1 MLLARLFI
9 KDYKNIEKPA
19 VRSAYG
25 KLAGLTGIVCNLL
38 LCAGKFAAGLISG
51 SVSITADALNNL
63 SDASSGVISLI
74 GFKLSEKS
82 ADEEHPY
89 GHARYEY
96 LSGFVMA
103 VIILLI
109 GAELLRSSVARI
121 IQPEAVEFG
130 TAALVVLAVSIA
142 VKLGMMIFYGKT
154 ARLIGSDTLKTA
166 AADSRN
172 DVISTSAVL
181 IAAAISKFAGV
192 QLDGIMGAA
201 VALFILYSGAGL
213 VKDAMNPLLGKA
225 PDAETVEKIRAGIMS
240 YEGVLG
246 THDLM
251 IHDYGPSHKF
261 ASVHVEMAGD
271 RSLSETHEVVD
282 KIERDFMR
290 GGLNMLIHLDP
301 IVAEDCAAGKVH
313 KELTEIVLKIDP
325 RLSVHDLRLVQ
336 GAERTKCV
344 FDVVVPVGFDMPEDE
359 LTEEISRF
367 LAALHPDYRCSI
379 TVDRSFAPVQKN
391 AGETEEQ

>member
-9 KDYKNIEKPA
+9 KDYKNTEKPA

-25 KLAGLTGIVCNLL
+25 KMAGLTGIVCNLL
-38 LCAGKFAAGLISG
+38 LCAGKFAAGVLSG

-63 SDASSGVISLI
+63 SDASSGVVSLI
-74 GFKLSEKS
+74 GFKLAEKS

-96 LSGFVMA
+96 LAGFVMA

-109 GAELLRSSVARI
+109 GVELLRGSVVRI
-121 IQPEAVEFG
+121 IRPEEVEFG

-142 VKLGMMIFYGKT
+142 VKIGMMLFYGKT
-154 ARLIGSDTLKTA
+154 ARLIGSDTLRTA

-181 IAAAISKFAGV
+181 IAAAISKFASV

-201 VALFILYSGAGL
+201 VALFILYSGIGL
-213 VKDAMNPLLGKA
+213 VRDAMNPLLGKA
-225 PDAETVEKIRAGIMS
+225 PDAELVEKIRARIMS

-251 IHDYGPSHKF
+251 IHDYGPARKF
-261 ASVHVEMAGD
+261 ASVHVEMAGE

-290 GGLNMLIHLDP
+290 GGLSMLVHLDP
-301 IVAEDCAAGKVH
+301 IVTEDCTTGKVH
-313 KELTEIVLKIDP
+313 RELAEIVLKIDP
-325 RLSVHDLRLVQ
+325 RLSVHDIRLVRC
-336 GAERTKCV
+336 AERTKCV
-344 FDVVVPVGFDMPEDE
+344 FDVVVPKGFDMPDKD
-359 LTEEISRF
+359 LIDEISG
-367 LAALHPDYRCSI
+367 LMKAIHPDYSCYI
-379 TVDRSFAPVQKN
+379 TVDVSYAPVQKGT
-391 AGETEEQ
+391 GETEE

>member
-9 KDYKNIEKPA
+9 KDHENTEKPA

-25 KLAGLTGIVCNLL
+25 KLAGAAGIVCNLL
-38 LCAGKFAAGLISG
+38 LCAGKFAAGVISG

-74 GFKLSEKS
+74 GFKLSEKN

-96 LSGFVMA
+96 LAGFVMA
-103 VIILLI
+103 VIILII
-109 GAELLRSSVARI
+109 GAELLRGSVVRI
-121 IQPEAVEFG
+121 VRPEAVEFG

-142 VKLGMMIFYGKT
+142 VKAGMMFFYGKT

-181 IAAAISKFAGV
+181 IAAVISKFAPI

-213 VKDAMNPLLGKA
+213 VKDTMNPLLGKA
-225 PDAETVEKIRAGIMS
+225 PDAELVENIRAKIMS

-251 IHDYGPSHKF
+251 IHDYGPSRKF
-261 ASVHVEMAGD
+261 ASVHVEMAGNH
-271 RSLSETHEVVD
+271 SLSETHEVVD
-282 KIERDFMR
+282 RIERDFMS
-290 GGLNMLIHLDP
+290 GGLNMLVHLDP
-301 IVAEDCAAGKVH
+301 IDTEDSMAGRVH
-313 KELTEIVLKIDP
+313 RELTDIVLRIDP
-325 RLSVHDLRLVQ
+325 RLSVHDVRLVR
-336 GAERTKCV
+336 GAERTKCI
-344 FDVVVPVGFDMPEDE
+344 FDVVVPRGFDMSEKE
-359 LTEEISRF
+359 LIGEICRF
-367 LAALHPDYRCSI
+367 LRVIHPDFRCSI
-379 TVDRSFAPVQKN
+379 TVDVSFAPVQKC
-391 AGETEEQ
+391 AGETEE

>member
-9 KDYKNIEKPA
+9 KDYKNTDKPS

-38 LCAGKFAAGLISG
+38 LCAGKFAAGVLTG

-74 GFKLSEKS
+74 GFKLAEKS

-96 LSGFVMA
+96 LAGFVMA

-109 GAELLRSSVARI
+109 GAELLRSSVVRI
-121 IQPEAVEFG
+121 I
-130 TAALVVLAVSIA
+130 
-142 VKLGMMIFYGKT
+142 GMMLFYGKS
-154 ARLIGSDTLKTA
+154 ARLIGSDTLRTA

-181 IAAAISKFAGV
+181 IAAAISEFAAV

-201 VALFILYSGAGL
+201 VALFILYSGVGL

-225 PDAETVEKIRAGIMS
+225 PDAELVEKIRAKIMS

-251 IHDYGPSHKF
+251 IHDYGPARKF
-261 ASVHVEMAGD
+261 ASVHVEMAGE

-290 GGLNMLIHLDP
+290 AGLSMLVHLDP
-301 IVAEDCAAGKVH
+301 IVTEDCTTGKVH
-313 KELTEIVLKIDP
+313 RELSEIVVKIDP
-325 RLSVHDLRLVQ
+325 RLSVHDVRLVQ
-336 GAERTKCV
+336 CAERTKCV
-344 FDVVVPVGFDMPEDE
+344 FDVAVPKGFDMPERE
-359 LTEEISRF
+359 LVEEISGF
-367 LAALHPDYRCSI
+367 MSAIHPDYSCSV
-379 TVDRSFAPVQKN
+379 TVDISYAPVQKS
-391 AGETEEQ
+391 AGETEE